1 MYLPLEGERTCRGE
15 PSSLHRPLQRSRS
28 FVSPISAWAQFTT
41 PAGDFNALIFND
53 MNATSGSTEGRL
65 AVGGNAMLK
74 WYSVGQNLSNSKG
87 ARDDL
92 IVGGDL
98 NAIGGWQVQKGNA
111 VYGGNLVAAPT
122 TPNGSVLKGAP
133 LDFNVLE
140 SNAIASALLYG
151 GLTPTGSAVYDGYS
165 TLTINA
171 PQAGLNII
179 NVDGRCWSKTNIS
192 NRVVNA
198 PAGATVLV
206 NVSGTTNA
214 MSGGMSLKGG
224 VTRNDVMWNFY
235 ETESLTQSSM
245 ALLGSLFAP
254 QAHFQLSGGSVD
266 GQAVLASVDTINGGG
281 FRNYS
286 FGGSLPAVP
295 EPLTLA
301 MLTLGVIA
309 TASRRPR

>member
-1 MYLPLEGERTCRGE
+1 MSRG
-15 PSSLHRPLQRSRS
+15 SLVFTSAAFAVVLV
-28 FVSPISAWAQFTT
+28 VSPLAALAESSS
-41 PAGDFNALIFND
+41 PAGDFNAIIFHD
-53 MNATSGSTEGRL
+53 MNATSGGTEGRL
-65 AVGGNAMLK
+65 AVGRNAKLQ

-111 VYGGNLVAAPT
+111 VYGGSLIAAPT
-122 TPNGSVLKGAP
+122 TPNGSVLKGSP
-133 LDFNVLE
+133 LDFNLLE
-140 SNAIASALLYG
+140 ANAIASSLLYG

-171 PQAGLNII
+171 PLAGLNVI
-179 NVDGRCWSKTNIS
+179 NVDGALWSKTGIS

-206 NVSGTTNA
+206 NISGTTNA

-224 VTRNDVMWNFY
+224 VTRNDVLWNFY

-266 GQAVLASVDTINGGG
+266 GQAILASADTINGGG
-281 FRNYS
+281 FRHYTFN
-286 FGGSLPAVP
+286 GSLPPVP
-295 EPLTLA
+295 EPLTLSL
-301 MLTLGVIA
+301 LTLGVIA
-309 TASRRPR
+309 TASRRAR